1 MWLNLIVDDRQC
13 GNGTK
18 LKKKK
23 PCWNLL
29 KKSGKKN
36 LMRKKIWRIRA
47 IFLRKNP
54 LDVSK
59 SFLSGWKN
67 EKNKK

>member
-1 MWLNLIVDDRQC
+1 
-13 GNGTK
+13 